1 MEFRGILVVLFSLM
15 LGACGVN
22 KAIVSQET
30 DGPKDLFVNL
40 QTDPLL
46 ISIEL
51 KMILES
57 KGYQVALSTEESGR
71 AVVENNQNRSVIHK
85 NVSQSNFRYELIL
98 AYQPI
103 QDRIQLIATSIRDR
117 KENKILGTYRWS
129 WNKMLPAPT
138 IEGAI
143 EKIDQNLLSKIFVR

>member
-1 MEFRGILVVLFSLM
+1 MEFRVIFVVFFSLV

-22 KAIVSQET
+22 KAIVSQQA

-40 QTDPLL
+40 QADPLL

-51 KMILES
+51 TMILES

-71 AVVENNQNRSVIHK
+71 AVIHNTDNGSIIRK

-103 QDRIQLIATSIRDR
+103 QDRIQLIAASIRDR

-129 WNKMLPAPT
+129 WDKLLPAPT

-143 EKIDQNLLSKIFVR
+143 EKIDQNLLSKVFVQ